1 MTHETDPAAPA
12 DSPSPDR
19 KGGKRGKGR
28 LMLLAVLVALLAV
41 AGRMAWRS
49 HYFEETDNA
58 YLAAHVS
65 PISARIQGTV
75 QKVLVADNQP
85 VRAGDVLMELDPAD
99 QQVRVAQIKAEI
111 ARTDE
116 QIRQIDEQV
125 KQAAA
130 EARAA
135 QALVGRAQAQHVRHE
150 AEAQR
155 MKALR
160 NAQLRSVSQSEL
172 EAALAA
178 RDGAAADVQAQQHLS
193 RAAQAKGD
201 SIAASR
207 AVALAQKNVLA
218 AQLADAELQLR
229 YATVTAPVSGRIG
242 RKNAEVGARVQ
253 PGQQLLAIV
262 QDDIWVMANYKE
274 TQLRELQA
282 GQQAR
287 VRVDAFPGREFVGTI
302 DSLAPA
308 SGAQFALLP
317 PDNATG
323 NFTKIV
329 QRIPVKVVLA
339 AKDVQAMGGRLA
351 PGMSAVVEVDLRQG
365 VPLAA
370 EAAP

>member
-1 MTHETDPAAPA
+1 MTHETPPDAPPA
-12 DSPSPDR
+12 SPSSDHTGR
-19 KGGKRGKGR
+19 AGGKRR
-28 LMLLAVLVALLAV
+28 LVLAALLLSALAV

-58 YLAAHVS
+58 YLTAHVN
-65 PISARIQGTV
+65 PLSARIHGSV
-75 QKVLVADNQP
+75 QRVLAADNQS
-85 VRAGDVLMELDPAD
+85 VRAGDVLVELDPAD

-116 QIRQIDEQV
+116 QVRQISEQV

-130 EARAA
+130 EALAA
-135 QALVGRAQAQHVRHE
+135 QALVDRARAQHLRHQ

-155 MKALR
+155 VQALR
-160 NAQLRSVSQSEL
+160 DAQLKSVSQSEL

-178 RDGAAADVQAQQHLS
+178 RDGAAAEVLAQQHLARAAKAKADGIEAS
-193 RAAQAKGD
+193 RAATQ
-201 SIAASR
+201 
-207 AVALAQKNVLA
+207 AQKSVLA
-218 AQLADAELQLR
+218 AQLSDAELQLR
-229 YATVTAPVSGRIG
+229 YTTLTAPVSGRIG
-242 RKNAEVGARVQ
+242 RKNVEVGARVQ

-262 QDDIWVMANYKE
+262 QDDIWVTANYKE
-274 TQLRELQA
+274 TQLRGLQA

-287 VRVDAFPGREFVGTI
+287 VKVDAFPGREFIGTI
-302 DSLAPA
+302 DSVSPA
-308 SGAQFALLP
+308 SGAQFSLLP

-329 QRIPVKVVLA
+329 QRVPVKVVLA

-351 PGMSAVVEVDLRQG
+351 PGMSAIVEVDLRQG

-370 EAAP
+370 ESAP